1 MKRTATL
8 LSLAAVVTAA
18 AIPAAADAKGGN
30 GIRVSGACSGAALS
44 KLKAKHDNGRIEVE
58 FEVDSNRRGQR
69 WQVVIKRSGKAVY
82 RATKTTVAPSGSF
95 TSRKLTANGAGVETI
110 SARATGPGGQVC
122 TAKLRI

>member
-18 AIPAAADAKGGN
+18 AIPAAADAKGGS
-30 GIRVSGACSGAALS
+30 GIRVAGACSGAALS

-69 WQVVIKRSGKAVY
+69 WQVVIKRSGRAVY
-82 RATKTTVAPSGSF
+82 RATKTTTAPSGSF
-95 TSRKLTANGAGVETI
+95 TSRKLTRNGAGIETI